1 MTVDGSFL
9 VVDLMKYFTLN
20 TNIALVIP
28 ALSLIGFMIAMGR
41 KSAKRREY
49 LRGFDQS
56 TKDEYTILRRSC
68 LWVYDHF
75 VFPYINIF
83 NMIAVFSTVLYLQA
97 NSPASKSSSSSLIK
111 LIETTSFA
119 THLTVAF
126 ATFFI
131 YSF

>member
-1 MTVDGSFL
+1 MTVDDSFL

-41 KSAKRREY
+41 KNAKRREY
-49 LRGFDQS
+49 LKSFDQW

-83 NMIAVFSTVLYLQA
+83 NMIAVFCTVLYLQA
-97 NSPASKSSSSSLIK
+97 NSPASKSSDSSLIN
-111 LIETTSFA
+111 LIETTSFG

-126 ATFFI
+126 ATFSI